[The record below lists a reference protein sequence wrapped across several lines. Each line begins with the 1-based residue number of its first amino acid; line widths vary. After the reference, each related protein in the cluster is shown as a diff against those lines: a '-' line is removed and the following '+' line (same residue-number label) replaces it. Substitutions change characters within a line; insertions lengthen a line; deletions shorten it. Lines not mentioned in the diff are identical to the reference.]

1 MQGALNYL
9 WYETAYW
16 ISAAGMMFGF
26 SLRAEGGR
34 HVPRTGP
41 ALLIANHQSFLD
53 PLLAGLAARRHLCF
67 LARRTLYRNRAF
79 GGLLRSL
86 NTVPI
91 DQEGFA
97 REGLQTILEQL
108 RAGQAVLIFPEGE
121 RTKDGS
127 LRPLRPGIHLLI
139 RRVPMPIVPIGI
151 AGAYDVWPRWRRL
164 PRLVPLFLP
173 TGKGTVAVAIGRPLD
188 SRRFAD
194 LPRQAALAELFAELR
209 KVVDQ
214 AERLRR
220 NS

>member
-1 MQGALNYL
+1 MQGALSYL
-9 WYETAYW
+9 WYEAAYW
-16 ISAAGMMFGF
+16 ISAVGMGFGF

-86 NTVPI
+86 NAVPI

-97 REGLQTILEQL
+97 RQGLQTILEQL
-108 RAGQAVLIFPEGE
+108 RAGRAVLIFPEGE
-121 RTKDGS
+121 RTANGS

-139 RRVPMPIVPIGI
+139 KRVPMPIVPIGI
-151 AGAYDVWPRWRRL
+151 AGAYEAWPRWRRL
-164 PRLVPLFLP
+164 PAPVPLFWP

-194 LPRQAALAELFAELR
+194 LPREAALAALFAELR
-209 KVVDQ
+209 KVVDR
-214 AERLRR
+214 AERLRQ
-220 NS
+220 NL